1 MRSKP
6 KTGRAAKASTL
17 ARARSVSPVTA
28 LAALPTTG
36 NAFAPISGVSGAK
49 MGFQDGTDGK
59 PSLTWSRYQGSPR
72 FTAGFGPWYGAPG
85 AEISY
90 ERAVAA
96 SVTTD
101 LLTSNTAVAT
111 LVENFSVYA
120 IGDGMTLSARPN
132 HEALNISPE
141 AARALSHEIETKWAL
156 WAKNPVECDAS
167 QRHNVHQLATAS
179 FKSWLLT
186 GEGAFLMDWR
196 KGNGALTRTK
206 VKLIDPRQI
215 DQSITRVTDN
225 GCILQGVQFDKV
237 GRLIGYWIRPFVLG
251 NFSMA
256 PQPVFVAART
266 SWGRARVQHTFDL
279 LVPGQVRGL
288 SPLIAALSPAHSK
301 ATLRE
306 FTLASAYI
314 QSMTATTIESDMP
327 TRQALGQ
334 FQVNDSLQG
343 YTDGGASP
351 EAWLKARGEFYGE
364 AKVQL
369 QPGVVSHLAQGDK
382 LKLHRSESPN
392 STYDSFDRSLSR
404 EAAKAAGS
412 SAEDLSGDY
421 SKTSF
426 SASRLAMELPSRI
439 NDRRR
444 MAIVRPFYQ
453 TVFACWLEESIE
465 TGAIKLPDGA
475 PEFWE
480 AKDAYTNAIWR
491 GKGKASSD
499 PLKTAQSDIL
509 EITNGL
515 STLEAKLGERGLDF
529 EEVVA
534 QRKAEKEMLEAAGL
548 PYPVPKEQA
557 AALAEDID
565 TDSADDAALK

>member
-1 MRSKP
+1 MRKSKP
-6 KTGRAAKASTL
+6 GRAKATTL
-17 ARARSVSPVTA
+17 ERVTRSVSPVTA
-28 LAALPTTG
+28 LAPLPSAGTALTS
-36 NAFAPISGVSGAK
+36 ISGVSGAR
-49 MGFQDGTDGK
+49 MGFQDDTDGK
-59 PSLTWSRYQGSPR
+59 PSLTWARYQGSPR

-101 LLTSNTAVAT
+101 LLTSNTAIAS
-111 LVENFSVYA
+111 LVEQFAVYA

-132 HEALNISPE
+132 HEALGISPE
-141 AARALSHEIETKWAL
+141 AARALSHEIETKWGL

-167 QRHNVHQLATAS
+167 QRHNVHQLATAN

-186 GEGAFLMDWR
+186 GEGTFLMDWR

-215 DQSITRVTDN
+215 DQSITRVTDD

-237 GRLIGYWIRPFVLG
+237 GRLVGYWIRPFVLG
-251 NFSMA
+251 NFSIA

-266 SWGRARVQHTFDL
+266 SWGRARAVHIFDL
-279 LVPGQVRGL
+279 LVPGQIRGL

-314 QSMTATTIESDMP
+314 QAMTATTIESDMP
-327 TRQALGQ
+327 TQQALGQ
-334 FQVNDSLQG
+334 FQVNDALQG
-343 YTDGGASP
+343 YGNAPSLAEWAKG
-351 EAWLKARGEFYGE
+351 KGEFYGE

-369 QPGVVSHLAQGDK
+369 QPGVVSHLAAGDK
-382 LKLHRSESPN
+382 LKLHRSETPN
-392 STYDSFDRSLSR
+392 ATYDPFDKSMSR
-404 EAAKAAGS
+404 ETAKAAGS

-421 SKTSF
+421 SQTSF

-453 TVFACWLEESIE
+453 TVFASWLEEQME
-465 TGAIKLPDGA
+465 TGAIQLPDGA

-480 AKDAYTNAIWR
+480 AKDAYSNAIWR
-491 GKGKASSD
+491 GKGKPSSD
-499 PLKTAQSDIL
+499 PLKTAQADVL
-509 EITNGL
+509 ELESGL
-515 STLEAKLGERGLDF
+515 TTLEAKLGERGLDL
-529 EEVVA
+529 EEVIA
-534 QRKAEKEMLEAAGL
+534 QRKSEREALAAAGL
-548 PYPVPKEQA
+548 PYLMPKTQA
-557 AALAEDID
+557 ALIAADN
-565 TDSADDAALK
+565 SADDEALK

>member
-6 KTGRAAKASTL
+6 KTGRAKASTL
-17 ARARSVSPVTA
+17 ARARSASPVTA
-28 LAALPTTG
+28 LVPLPSTAL
-36 NAFAPISGVSGAK
+36 APISGVSSAQ

-59 PSLTWSRYQGSPR
+59 PSLSWSRYQGSPR

-96 SVTTD
+96 SVATD
-101 LLTSNTAVAT
+101 LLTSNTAIAA

-120 IGDGMTLSARPN
+120 IGDGLTLSARPS
-132 HEALNISPE
+132 HDALNISPE
-141 AARALSHEIETKWAL
+141 SARALSHEIETKWAL
-156 WAKNPVECDAS
+156 WSKSPVECDAS

-186 GEGAFLMDWR
+186 GESAVLMDWR
-196 KGNGALTRTK
+196 KGNGALTSTK

-215 DQSITRVTDN
+215 DQSITRVTPD
-225 GCILQGVQFDKV
+225 GCILQGVAFDKF
-237 GRLIGYWIRPFVLG
+237 GRLVGYWIRPFVLG

-266 SWGRARVQHTFDL
+266 SWGRARAVHIFDL

-288 SPLIAALSPAHSK
+288 SPLIAALSPSHSK

-306 FTLASAYI
+306 FTLASAFI

-334 FQVNDSLQG
+334 FQVNDGLQG

-351 EAWLKARGEFYGE
+351 EAWLAARGAFYGE

-369 QPGVVSHLAQGDK
+369 QPGVISHLAQGDK
-382 LKLHRSESPN
+382 LKLHRSETPN
-392 STYDSFDRSLSR
+392 ATYDAFDKSLSR

-426 SASRLAMELPSRI
+426 SASRLAQELPARI

-453 TVFACWLEESIE
+453 TVFSCWLEEQME

-480 AKDAYTNAIWR
+480 AKDAYSNAVWR
-491 GKGKASSD
+491 GKGKPTSD
-499 PLKTAQSDIL
+499 PLKTAQADVL
-509 EITNGL
+509 ELESGL
-515 STLEAKLGERGLDF
+515 TTLEAKLGERGLDF
-529 EEVVA
+529 EEVIA
-534 QRKAEKEMLEAAGL
+534 QRKSEREALEAAGL
-548 PYPVPKEQA
+548 PYLMPKTQA
-557 AALAEDID
+557 ALIAAD
-565 TDSADDAALK
+565 DSADDEALK

>member
-1 MRSKP
+1 M
-6 KTGRAAKASTL
+6 KASTL
-17 ARARSVSPVTA
+17 ARARSASPVTA
-28 LAALPTTG
+28 LVPSPSTAL
-36 NAFAPISGVSGAK
+36 APISGVSSAQL
-49 MGFQDGTDGK
+49 GFQDGTDGK

-90 ERAVAA
+90 ERAVVA
-96 SVTTD
+96 SVATD

-111 LVENFSVYA
+111 LVENFAVYA
-120 IGDGMTLSARPN
+120 IGDGLTLSARPN

-156 WAKNPVECDAS
+156 WSKSPVECDAS
-167 QRHNVHQLATAS
+167 QRHNVHQLASAS

-186 GEGAFLMDWR
+186 GESAVLLDWR
-196 KGNGALTRTK
+196 KGNGALTHTK

-215 DQSITRVTDN
+215 DQSITRVTDD
-225 GCILQGVQFDKV
+225 GCILQGIQFDKV
-237 GRLIGYWIRPFVLG
+237 GRLVGYWIRPFVLG

-266 SWGRARVQHTFDL
+266 SWGRARAMHIFDL
-279 LVPGQVRGL
+279 LLPGQVRGL
-288 SPLIAALSPAHSK
+288 SPLVAAMSPAHSK

-306 FTLASAYI
+306 FTLAQAYI
-314 QSMTATTIESDMP
+314 QAQTAVTIESDMP

-334 FQVNDSLQG
+334 FKVDDALQG
-343 YTDGGASP
+343 YADGGASP
-351 EAWLKARGEFYGE
+351 EAWLKARGEFYGV
-364 AKVQL
+364 AKVSL
-369 QPGVVSHLAQGDK
+369 QPGVVSHLALNDK
-382 LKLHRSESPN
+382 LKFHRSESPN
-392 STYDSFDRSLSR
+392 STYDSFDKSISR
-404 EAAKAAGS
+404 ETAKAAGS

-426 SASRLAMELPSRI
+426 SASRLAQELPSRI

-453 TVFACWLEESIE
+453 MVFASWLEEQME

-480 AKDAYTNAIWR
+480 AKDAYSNAIWR
-491 GKGKASSD
+491 GKGKPTSD
-499 PLKTAQSDIL
+499 PLKTAQADVL
-509 EITNGL
+509 ELESGL
-515 STLEAKLGERGLDF
+515 TTLEAKLGERGLDF
-529 EEVVA
+529 EEVIA
-534 QRKAEKEMLEAAGL
+534 QRKSEREALEAAGL
-548 PYPVPKEQA
+548 PYLMPKTQA
-557 AALAEDID
+557 ALIAAD
-565 TDSADDAALK
+565 TSADDEALK

>member
-1 MRSKP
+1 MRSKS
-6 KTGRAAKASTL
+6 KTGRAGKASAL
-17 ARARSVSPVTA
+17 ASRARSASQSAALVPLPSTA
-28 LAALPTTG
+28 L
-36 NAFAPISGVSGAK
+36 APISGIGGAQL
-49 MGFQDGTDGK
+49 GFQDGTDGK

-90 ERAVAA
+90 ERAVVA
-96 SVTTD
+96 SVATD

-111 LVENFSVYA
+111 LVENFAVYA
-120 IGDGMTLSARPN
+120 IGDGLTLSARPN

-141 AARALSHEIETKWAL
+141 AARALSHEIETKWGL

-186 GEGAFLMDWR
+186 GESAVLIDWR
-196 KGNGALTRTK
+196 KGNGALTNTK

-215 DQSITRVTDN
+215 DQSITRVTDD
-225 GCILQGVQFDKV
+225 GCILQGIQFDKV
-237 GRLIGYWIRPFVLG
+237 GRLVGYWIRPFVLG

-266 SWGRARVQHTFDL
+266 SWGRARALHIFDL
-279 LVPGQVRGL
+279 LLPGQVRGL
-288 SPLIAALSPAHSK
+288 SPIVAAMSPSHSK

-306 FTLASAYI
+306 FTLASAFI

-327 TRQALGQ
+327 SQQALAQ
-334 FQVNDSLQG
+334 FQVNDGLQG
-343 YTDGGASP
+343 LNAGGWSP
-351 EAWLKARGEFYGE
+351 EGWLKSRGEFYGE

-369 QPGVVSHLAQGDK
+369 QPGVISHLAAGDK

-392 STYDSFDRSLSR
+392 STYDSFDKSLSR

-421 SKTSF
+421 SQTSF

-453 TVFACWLEESIE
+453 TVFASWLEEQME
-465 TGAIKLPDGA
+465 TGAINLPDGA

-480 AKDAYTNAIWR
+480 AKDAYSNAIWR
-491 GKGKASSD
+491 GKGKPTSD
-499 PLKTAQSDIL
+499 PLKTAQADVL
-509 EITNGL
+509 ELESGL
-515 STLEAKLGERGLDF
+515 TTLEAKLGERGLDF
-529 EEVVA
+529 EEVIA
-534 QRKAEKEMLEAAGL
+534 QRKSEREQLAAAGL
-548 PYPVPKEQA
+548 PYLMPKAQA
-557 AALAEDID
+557 
-565 TDSADDAALK
+565 SAIATNSDDDAALK

>member
-1 MRSKP
+1 MRKL
-6 KTGRAAKASTL
+6 KTGKVKAAAL
-17 ARARSVSPVTA
+17 GRVRSALQSTA
-28 LAALPTTG
+28 LAPLPSTGGAL
-36 NAFAPISGVSGAK
+36 APISGVSSAQ

-72 FTAGFGPWYGAPG
+72 FTAGFGPYYGGPG

-90 ERAVAA
+90 ERAVVA
-96 SVTTD
+96 SVATD

-111 LVENFSVYA
+111 LVENFAVYA
-120 IGDGMTLSARPN
+120 IGDGLTLSARPN
-132 HEALNISPE
+132 HEAINISPE
-141 AARALSHEIETKWAL
+141 AARALSHEIETKWGL
-156 WAKNPVECDAS
+156 WSRSPVECDAS
-167 QRHNVHQLATAS
+167 QRHNVHQLATAN

-215 DQSITRVTDN
+215 DASITRVTPD
-225 GCILQGVQFDKV
+225 GCILQGIQFDKV
-237 GRLIGYWIRPFVLG
+237 GRLVGFWIRPFVLG

-256 PQPVFVAART
+256 PQPVFVASRT
-266 SWGRARVQHTFDL
+266 SWGRARAVHNFDL
-279 LVPGQVRGL
+279 LLPGQVRGL
-288 SPLIAALSPAHSK
+288 SPIVAAMSPSHSK

-306 FTLASAYI
+306 FTLASAFI

-327 TRQALGQ
+327 TRQALGT
-334 FQVNDSLQG
+334 FQVDNALQG

-351 EAWLKARGEFYGE
+351 EAWLAARGAFYGE

-369 QPGVVSHLAQGDK
+369 QPGVISHLAQGDK
-382 LKLHRSESPN
+382 LKMHRSETPN
-392 STYDSFDRSLSR
+392 ATYDSFDKSLSR

-421 SKTSF
+421 SQTSF

-453 TVFACWLEESIE
+453 TVFACWLEEQME

-480 AKDAYTNAIWR
+480 AKDAYCNAIWH
-491 GKGKASSD
+491 GKGKPTSD
-499 PLKTAQSDIL
+499 PLKTAQADIL

-515 STLEAKLGERGLDF
+515 STLEAKLGERGFDF
-529 EEVVA
+529 EEVIA

-548 PYPVPKEQA
+548 PYPVPKEQVGLMDA
-557 AALAEDID
+557 N
-565 TDSADDAALK
+565 TSADDEALK

>member
-1 MRSKP
+1 MRSKT
-6 KTGRAAKASTL
+6 KTGRAKAGAL
-17 ARARSVSPVTA
+17 ARARSVSQSTA
-28 LAALPTTG
+28 LVPLPSTAL
-36 NAFAPISGVSGAK
+36 APISGVSSAK

-120 IGDGMTLSARPN
+120 IGDGLTLSARPN

-167 QRHNVHQLATAS
+167 QRHTVHQLATAN

-196 KGNGALTRTK
+196 KGNGALTNTK

-225 GCILQGVQFDKV
+225 GWILQGVQFDKV
-237 GRLIGYWIRPFVLG
+237 GRLVGYWIRPFVLG

-266 SWGRARVQHTFDL
+266 SWGRARAVHNFDL

-288 SPLIAALSPAHSK
+288 SPLIAALSPSHSK
-301 ATLRE
+301 GTLRE
-306 FTLASAYI
+306 FTLAQAFI

-334 FQVNDSLQG
+334 FQVNDPLQG

-351 EAWLKARGEFYGE
+351 EAWLAARGAFYGE

-369 QPGVVSHLAQGDK
+369 QPGVISHLAQGDK
-382 LKLHRSESPN
+382 LKLHRSETPN
-392 STYDSFDRSLSR
+392 ATYDAFDKSLSR
-404 EAAKAAGS
+404 ESAKAAGS

-421 SKTSF
+421 SQTSF

-453 TVFACWLEESIE
+453 TVFASWLEEQME

-480 AKDAYTNAIWR
+480 AKDAYSNAIWR
-491 GKGKASSD
+491 GKGKPTSD
-499 PLKTAQSDIL
+499 PLKTAQADVL
-509 EITNGL
+509 ELESGL
-515 STLEAKLGERGLDF
+515 TTLEAKLGERGLDF
-529 EEVVA
+529 EEVIA
-534 QRKAEKEMLEAAGL
+534 QRKSEREALAAAGL
-548 PYPVPKEQA
+548 PYLMPKTQA
-557 AALAEDID
+557 ALIAADN
-565 TDSADDAALK
+565 SADDEALK

>member
-1 MRSKP
+1 MRIFDFIRGLGGGATQPSV
-6 KTGRAAKASTL
+6 L
-17 ARARSVSPVTA
+17 QDVQRSVSPSTE
-28 LAALPTTG
+28 L
-36 NAFAPISGVSGAK
+36 APISGVSGAQ

-72 FTAGFGPWYGAPG
+72 FTAGFGPYYGTPG

-90 ERAVAA
+90 ERSVVA
-96 SVTTD
+96 SVATD

-111 LVENFSVYA
+111 LVENFAVYA
-120 IGDGMTLSARPN
+120 IGDGLTLSARPN
-132 HEALNISPE
+132 HEALNISAE

-156 WAKNPVECDAS
+156 WSKNPVECDAS

-186 GEGAFLMDWR
+186 GESTFLMDWR
-196 KGNGALTRTK
+196 RGNGALTHTK

-225 GCILQGVQFDKV
+225 GCILQGIQFDKV
-237 GRLIGYWIRPFVLG
+237 GRLVGFWIRPFVLG

-266 SWGRARVQHTFDL
+266 SWGRARAVHLFDL

-288 SPLIAALSPAHSK
+288 SPLVAALSPAHSK

-306 FTLASAYI
+306 FTLASAFI

-327 TRQALGQ
+327 TQQALAQ
-334 FQVNDSLQG
+334 FQVNDGLQG
-343 YTDGGASP
+343 LNTGGWTP
-351 EAWLKARGEFYGE
+351 EGWLKSRGEFYGE

-369 QPGVVSHLAQGDK
+369 QPGVISHLAAGDK
-382 LKLHRSESPN
+382 LKLHRSETPN
-392 STYDSFDRSLSR
+392 ATYDPFDKSLSR

-421 SKTSF
+421 SQTSF
-426 SASRLAMELPSRI
+426 SASRLANELPSRI
-439 NDRRR
+439 NERRR
-444 MAIVRPFYQ
+444 MAIVKPFYQ
-453 TVFACWLEESIE
+453 TVFRSWLEEQIE
-465 TGAIKLPDGA
+465 TGAIKLPEGA

-480 AKDAYTNAIWR
+480 AADAYAKAEWR
-491 GKGKASSD
+491 GAGKPTSD
-499 PLKTAQSDIL
+499 PLKTALADIL
-509 EITNGL
+509 ELNNGL
-515 STLEAKLGERGLDF
+515 ATLESKLGERGLDV
-529 EEVVA
+529 EEVIS

-548 PYPVPKEQA
+548 PYPLPKEQIGLLDA
-557 AALAEDID
+557 MNA
-565 TDSADDAALK
+565 SAKDDEALK

>member
-1 MRSKP
+1 MGIKDFIRGLGGARPSALQS
-6 KTGRAAKASTL
+6 AAPISRNEL
-17 ARARSVSPVTA
+17 
-28 LAALPTTG
+28 
-36 NAFAPISGVSGAK
+36 APISGVSGAQL
-49 MGFQDGTDGK
+49 GFQDGTDGK

-85 AEISY
+85 AEVSY
-90 ERAVAA
+90 ERAAAA
-96 SVTTD
+96 SVTAD
-101 LLTSNTAVAT
+101 LLTSNTAIAS
-111 LVENFSVYA
+111 LVEQFAVYA
-120 IGDGMTLSARPN
+120 IGEGLTLSARPN
-132 HEALNISPE
+132 HEALGISPE
-141 AARALSHEIETKWAL
+141 AARALSHQIEQAWNL
-156 WAKNPVECDAS
+156 WSKSPVECDSS
-167 QRHNVHQLATAS
+167 QRHNVHQLATAN

-196 KGNGALTRTK
+196 KGNGALTHTK
-206 VKLIDPRQI
+206 IKLIDPRQI
-215 DQSITRVTDN
+215 DQSITRITPE
-225 GCILQGVQFDKV
+225 GSILQGVAFDKV
-237 GRLIGYWIRPFVLG
+237 GRLVGYWIRPFVLG

-256 PQPVFVAART
+256 PQPVFVASRT
-266 SWGRARVQHTFDL
+266 SWGRARAVLNFDL

-288 SPLIAALSPAHSK
+288 SPLIASLSPAHSK

-306 FTLASAYI
+306 FTLASAFI

-327 TRQALGQ
+327 TRQALGT
-334 FQVNDSLQG
+334 FQVNDGLQG
-343 YTDGGASP
+343 YNDSGASP
-351 EAWLKARGEFYGE
+351 EAWLAARGAFYGE

-369 QPGVVSHLAQGDK
+369 QPGVISHLAQGDK

-426 SASRLAMELPSRI
+426 SASRLAQELPSRI

-453 TVFACWLEESIE
+453 TVFASWLEEQME

-480 AKDAYTNAIWR
+480 AKDAYCNANWH
-491 GKGKASSD
+491 GKGKPTSD
-499 PLKTAQSDIL
+499 PLKTAQADVL
-509 EITNGL
+509 ELESGL
-515 STLEAKLGERGLDF
+515 TTLEAKLAERGLDF

-534 QRKAEKEMLEAAGL
+534 QRKAERELLEAAGL
-548 PYPVPKEQA
+548 PYLVPKAQA
-557 AALAEDID
+557 TALAEDID
-565 TDSADDAALK
+565 TDSADDEALK

>member
-1 MRSKP
+1 MRNKPKAGRSK
-6 KTGRAAKASTL
+6 ANAL
-17 ARARSVSPVTA
+17 ARARSASQSAASVPLPSTA
-28 LAALPTTG
+28 LV
-36 NAFAPISGVSGAK
+36 PISGVSSAQ
-49 MGFQDGTDGK
+49 MGFMEGSDGRG
-59 PSLTWSRYQGSPR
+59 PSLTWARYQGSPK

-96 SVTTD
+96 SVATD

-111 LVENFSVYA
+111 LVENFAVYA
-120 IGDGMTLSARPN
+120 IGDGLTLSSRPS

-141 AARALSHEIETKWAL
+141 AARALSHEIETKWAR
-156 WAKNPVECDAS
+156 WANNAVECDAS
-167 QRHNVHQLATAS
+167 QRHNVHQLATAN

-186 GEGAFLMDWR
+186 GEAAFLMDWR
-196 KGNGALTRTK
+196 KGNGALTNTK

-256 PQPVFVAART
+256 PQPIFVAART
-266 SWGRARVQHTFDL
+266 PWGRARAVLNFDL
-279 LVPGQVRGL
+279 LVPGQIRGL
-288 SPLIAALSPAHSK
+288 SPLIATLSPAHSK

-306 FTLASAYI
+306 FTLASAFI

-334 FQVNDSLQG
+334 LQVNDGLQG
-343 YTDGGASP
+343 YADGGASP
-351 EAWLKARGEFYGE
+351 EAWLAARGAFYGE

-369 QPGVVSHLAQGDK
+369 QPGAISHLYQGDK
-382 LKLHRSESPN
+382 LKLHRSETPN
-392 STYDSFDRSLSR
+392 ATYDAFDKSLGR

-412 SAEDLSGDY
+412 SYEDASGDY

-426 SASRLAMELPSRI
+426 SAARLAQELPARI

-453 TVFACWLEESIE
+453 MVYESWAEEQFE

-480 AKDAYTNAIWR
+480 AKDAYCNAIWR
-491 GKGKASSD
+491 GKGKPTSD
-499 PLKTAQSDIL
+499 PLKTAQADVL
-509 EITNGL
+509 ELESGL
-515 STLEAKLGERGLDF
+515 TTYEAKLGERGLDF
-529 EEVVA
+529 EEVIA
-534 QRKAEKEMLEAAGL
+534 QRKSEREQLEAAGL
-548 PYPVPKEQA
+548 PYLMPKTQA
-557 AALAEDID
+557 ALIVADNG
-565 TDSADDAALK
+565 ADDEALK

>member
-6 KTGRAAKASTL
+6 KKGRAALERAKRSASQ
-17 ARARSVSPVTA
+17 STA
-28 LAALPTTG
+28 LAPSPG
-36 NAFAPISGVSGAK
+36 NALAPISGVSGAQL
-49 MGFQDGTDGK
+49 GFQDGTDGK

-120 IGDGMTLSARPN
+120 IGDGLTLSARPS
-132 HEALNISPE
+132 HEALKISPE

-156 WAKNPVECDAS
+156 WSKNPVECDAS

-186 GEGAFLMDWR
+186 GESAVLMDWR
-196 KGNGALTRTK
+196 KGNGALTNTK
-206 VKLIDPRQI
+206 IKLIDPRQI
-215 DQSITRVTDN
+215 DQSITRVTDD

-237 GRLIGYWIRPFVLG
+237 GRLVGYWIRPFVLG

-266 SWGRARVQHTFDL
+266 PWGRACAMLTFDL

-288 SPLIAALSPAHSK
+288 SPLISALSPSHSK

-306 FTLASAYI
+306 FTLASAFI
-314 QSMTATTIESDMP
+314 QSMTAATIESDMP
-327 TRQALGQ
+327 TQQALAQ
-334 FQVNDSLQG
+334 FQVNDPLQG
-343 YTDGGASP
+343 LQSGGWSP
-351 EAWLKARGEFYGE
+351 EAWLKSRGEFYGE

-369 QPGVVSHLAQGDK
+369 QPGVISHLAAGDK
-382 LKLHRSESPN
+382 LKLHRSETPN
-392 STYDSFDRSLSR
+392 ATYGSFDKSLSR

-421 SKTSF
+421 SQTSF

-453 TVFACWLEESIE
+453 SVFACWLEESIE
-465 TGAIKLPDGA
+465 TGAIQVPEGA

-480 AKDAYTNAIWR
+480 ARDAYCNAVWR
-491 GKGKASSD
+491 GKGKPTSD
-499 PLKTAQSDIL
+499 PLKTAQADVL
-509 EITNGL
+509 ELESGL
-515 STLEAKLGERGLDF
+515 TTLEAKLGERGLDF
-529 EEVVA
+529 EEVIA
-534 QRKAEKEMLEAAGL
+534 QRKAEREALEAAGL
-548 PYPVPKEQA
+548 PYLMPKAQA
-557 AALAEDID
+557 ALIA
-565 TDSADDAALK
+565 TNSDDEAALK

>member
-1 MRSKP
+1 MRKP
-6 KTGRAAKASTL
+6 KTGRVKASTL
-17 ARARSVSPVTA
+17 ARARSASPVTA
-28 LAALPTTG
+28 LVPLPSIGGAL
-36 NAFAPISGVSGAK
+36 APISGVGGAQ
-49 MGFQDGTDGK
+49 MGFQSGTDGK
-59 PSLTWSRYQGSPR
+59 PSLTWARYQGSPR

-90 ERAVAA
+90 ERAVVA

-111 LVENFSVYA
+111 LVENFAVYA
-120 IGDGMTLSARPN
+120 IGDGLTLSARPN

-141 AARALSHEIETKWAL
+141 AARALSHEIETKWGL
-156 WAKNPVECDAS
+156 WSRSPVECDAS

-186 GEGAFLMDWR
+186 GESAVLLDWR
-196 KGNGALTRTK
+196 KGNGALTHTK

-215 DQSITRVTDN
+215 DQSITRVTDD
-225 GCILQGVQFDKV
+225 GCILQGIQFDKV
-237 GRLIGYWIRPFVLG
+237 GRLVGYWIRPFVLG

-256 PQPVFVAART
+256 PQPQFVAART
-266 SWGRARVQHTFDL
+266 SWGRARALHIFDL

-301 ATLRE
+301 ATHRE
-306 FTLASAYI
+306 FTLAAAFI

-327 TRQALGQ
+327 TQQALAQ
-334 FQVNDSLQG
+334 FQVNDPLQG
-343 YTDGGASP
+343 YGNAPSLADWAKG
-351 EAWLKARGEFYGE
+351 KGEFYGE

-369 QPGVVSHLAQGDK
+369 QPGVISHLAAGDK
-382 LKLHRSESPN
+382 LKLHRSETPN
-392 STYDSFDRSLSR
+392 ATYDAFDKSLSR

-421 SKTSF
+421 SQTSF
-426 SASRLAMELPSRI
+426 SASRLAQELPSRI

-453 TVFACWLEESIE
+453 TVFASWLEEQME
-465 TGAIKLPDGA
+465 TGAIKIPEGA

-480 AKDAYTNAIWR
+480 AKDAYCNAIWR
-491 GKGKASSD
+491 GKGKPTSD
-499 PLKTAQSDIL
+499 PLKTAQADVL
-509 EITNGL
+509 ELESGL
-515 STLEAKLGERGLDF
+515 TTLEAKLGERGLDF
-529 EEVVA
+529 EEVIA
-534 QRKAEKEMLEAAGL
+534 QRKSEREALEAAGL
-548 PYPVPKEQA
+548 PYLMPKTQA
-557 AALAEDID
+557 ALIAPN
-565 TDSADDAALK
+565 SDDEAALK